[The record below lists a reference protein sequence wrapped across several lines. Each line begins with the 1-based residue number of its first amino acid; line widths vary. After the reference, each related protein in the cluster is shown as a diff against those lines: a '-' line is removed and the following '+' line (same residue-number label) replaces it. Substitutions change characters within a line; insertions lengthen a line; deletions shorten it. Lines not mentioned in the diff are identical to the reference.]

1 MKCKLCGDNKKLL
14 KKSHIVPEFMYQDLF
29 DEKHRIHEVLLK
41 PENQLKGKTRQSG
54 GYDKNILCG
63 NCDNKILGRLES
75 YASLVLYG
83 GIELTIEYSTAKNK
97 STYISVKEIDYQKFK
112 LFLLSI
118 LWRASISNL
127 PIFRNVILGQ
137 HEQVIRG
144 KILSNN
150 PGSSVEYPC
159 AIFTHLHNPEIPNQ
173 IIAEPGCLINGEQ
186 QIYAFLISGNL
197 FIFFTSTNEQTEW
210 VQHCTVNEKGEMKI
224 VQMSD
229 NLSSKTINKF
239 VGMDLL

>member
-1 MKCKLCGDNKKLL
+1 MKCKLCGNNKKLL
-14 KKSHIVPEFMYQDLF
+14 KKSHIVPNFMYQDLF
-29 DEKHRIHEVLLK
+29 DEKHRIFEVLFK
-41 PENQLKGKTRQSG
+41 QGDQLKKKSRQSG

-63 NCDNKILGRLES
+63 NCDNKILGSLER

-83 GIELTIEYSTAKNK
+83 GIELTIENSQDQNK
-97 STYISVKEIDYQKFK
+97 STYINVNGIDYQKFK

-118 LWRASISNL
+118 LWRAGISNL
-127 PIFRNVILGQ
+127 PIFQNVNLGE
-137 HEQVIRG
+137 HEKIIRD

-159 AIFTHLHNPEIPNQ
+159 AIFTHLHNPIIPNQ
-173 IIAEPGCLINGEQ
+173 IIAEPGCLVSGGQ

-197 FIFFTSTNEQTEW
+197 FIFFTSLDEQTEW
-210 VQHCTVNEKGEMKI
+210 AQHCSVNEKGAMKI

-229 NLSSKTINKF
+229 TLSAKTINKSI
-239 VGMDLL
+239 GMDLL

>member
-1 MKCKLCGDNKKLL
+1 MKCKLCGKNKKLL
-14 KKSHIVPEFMYQDLF
+14 KKSHIIPEFMYQDLF
-29 DEKHRIHEVLLK
+29 DYKHRIHEVSIK
-41 PENQLKGKTRQSG
+41 QKNQIQSKTRQSG

-63 NCDNKILGRLES
+63 NCDNKILGRLER
-75 YASLVLYG
+75 YASLVFYG
-83 GIELTIEYSTAKNK
+83 GIELKIENVSNKNQ
-97 STYISVKEIDYQKFK
+97 SIYVSVKGIDYRKLK

-127 PIFRNVILGQ
+127 PIFQNVNLGD
-137 HEQVIRG
+137 HEQVIRC
-144 KILSNN
+144 KILSNT

-159 AIFTHLHNPEIPNQ
+159 AIFTHLHNPKMPNQ
-173 IIAEPGCLINGEQ
+173 IIAEPGCLISDEQ

-197 FIFFTSTNEQTEW
+197 FIFFTSTDEQTEW

-229 NLSSKTINKF
+229 TLSSKTINKF
-239 VGMDLL
+239 IGMDLL